1 VSTFGIEEEF
11 QFLHP
16 VTLRPADVGAEV
28 YDSLRATPAWHEVTH
43 REFLASQVEHAST
56 VFTRLEDARSAL
68 HGFRAAVA
76 RHAAALGVT
85 AASIGTPPDT
95 TPFPSISAVDR
106 YQRIVQ
112 NMDGVIADHQVSGL
126 HVHVGIPNREAG
138 VIVLNAVRPWL
149 PLFTALSSNS
159 PLWRAGDT
167 GHDSWR
173 TVLLRRWTTS
183 GSPPSFVDAADYDR
197 RIQRLLGIGG
207 TVDLGVIMWDVR
219 LSEHLPTIEFRMAD
233 AQLDAQTTLL
243 IAALCR
249 AFVGHALGVPGAQ
262 SAAVAAS
269 ADMPS
274 ELLSAALLH
283 SAHFGMRAQV
293 FDPIIGGLAP
303 AHQSLAGLVRLL
315 EPELPAAGDLD
326 SVTETVER
334 IGADGTGAERQR
346 AAFRRAGLSGL
357 RRLLTDTLTA
367 ARATGSDR
375 PAPVPAADL
384 IGVPVGS
391 VAPPPDPTELLV
403 RAGAGP
409 GLRPR

>member
-1 VSTFGIEEEF
+1 MSTFGIEEEF

-149 PLFTALSSNS
+149 PLLTAMSANS
-159 PLWRAGDT
+159 PLWRGQDT

-183 GSPPSFVDAADYDR
+183 GCPPAFVDAADYDR
-197 RIQRLLGIGG
+197 RIKRLLGIGG

-219 LSEHLPTIEFRMAD
+219 LSEHLPTVEFRMAD
-233 AQLDAQTTLL
+233 AQLDAHTTLL
-243 IAALCR
+243 VAALCR
-249 AFVGHALGVPGAQ
+249 AFVTHSLSVPAAQ
-262 SAAVAAS
+262 STAVAAS
-269 ADMPS
+269 AAVPS

-283 SAHFGMRAQV
+283 SAHHGMRQQV
-293 FDPIIGGLAP
+293 FDPVTGALAP
-303 AHQSLAGLVRLL
+303 AQDCLNGLVRML
-315 EPELPAAGDLD
+315 ESELVDSGDAAPVRDAVARLA
-326 SVTETVER
+326 V
-334 IGADGTGAERQR
+334 DGTGAERQR
-346 AAFRRAGLSGL
+346 AAFRHGGIQGVRRTLSTS
-357 RRLLTDTLTA
+357 LTST
-367 ARATGSDR
+367 RATWA
-375 PAPVPAADL
+375 PAEATVPL
-384 IGVPVGS
+384 GVDTV
-391 VAPPPDPTELLV
+391 V
-403 RAGAGP
+403 R
-409 GLRPR
+409 